1 MNYFL
6 FDKRRKEAWKPPIVL
21 ILRTMKITTFLL
33 LVFMTCAY
41 AEGTA
46 QKVSLSLKN
55 AKLEDAFQQ
64 ISRQTNL
71 KFLYNDDVIAKSS
84 RVNLNV
90 RATDVEDVLHMMLPE
105 VNYSFKVIAGTVTVH
120 YRETV
125 PILKTTTVS
134 EQNTITGRV
143 TSMNGDP
150 LVGVSIGIKGT
161 SQGTTTNENGN
172 FSIAAPSGS
181 TLTFRYVGYLTKDI
195 RVGNQRTLNV
205 QLMAEDQAIEEV
217 VVTGMGQRVDRRLF
231 TGATS
236 QISGEAAQI
245 GGQIDPSRGLEGRV
259 AGVSVQNVTGTFG
272 TAPKIRVRGATS
284 IYGASK
290 PLWVID
296 GVIVEDVADVNADAL
311 SSGDALTLIS
321 SSVAGLNAHDI
332 ESFQILKD
340 GSATSIYGARAMAGV
355 IVITTKKGTAGRS
368 SLNYTG
374 EYTSRA
380 TPLYSEFN
388 IMNSQEQMSVYQD
401 MYEKG
406 YIRFA
411 DLMVANNSGVYGDLY
426 RRIQTSEIPNDLFGN
441 RHHVNQFLREAEYRN
456 TDWFGELFQPSLQH
470 NHALSMS
477 SGTEKSQYYS
487 SISALVDP
495 GWTKRSGVNR
505 YTGNLNA
512 NYNISDKLRLN
523 IITNGSYRQQQA
535 PGTLGQTTD
544 VVFGEVKRDFDINP
558 YAYAMNTSR
567 TLNPNVFYTRNYAP
581 FNILHELENNY
592 MDVSV
597 ADLRFQGDLKWK
609 VIPELEVGAFGS
621 VRYQSTAQHHYVKD
635 LSNQAM
641 AYRAGINPENATI
654 RDRNP
659 FLYTDPDDPYARPI
673 SVLPEGGIYNR
684 TDYTMFEQLFRF
696 TAQYN
701 KTFNYDHTVSAF
713 AGSELTASDRNNTW
727 FRGWGLQYELGES
740 PFTDYRVFKRGQEE
754 NTPYFHMNRNKDN
767 EPTSTR
773 YKQAAFFTNLTYSY
787 AGKYI
792 LNGTFRYEGANKL
805 GEATSARWMPSF
817 NVSGAW
823 NAHEENFF
831 ENITPVMSHLTL
843 KASYSLTG
851 DRGPANVT
859 NSHAVYSSYNP
870 WRPTAGDAES
880 GLQILDLANSELTY
894 EKKHEL
900 NIGSSMGFLDNR
912 INLEFDW
919 FKRNNF
925 DLIGVVNTQGVGGTI
940 AKMGNVADMKS
951 HGAELSLSGHIFR
964 GREFKWVSNLIYSY
978 VKTEVTRL
986 DTRSRVIDLITGTG
1000 FAQEGGPVRGLYSI
1014 PFVNLNNE
1022 GLPVFL
1028 GPDQVETITDIYFQE
1043 RDRIDYLKY
1052 EGPTD
1057 PIHTGGW
1064 GNQFNYK
1071 NFGLNVF
1078 MTYSF
1083 GNVVRLNPVFKHEY
1097 NDLTAS
1103 TKEFADRWMV
1113 PGDEAY
1119 TNVPII
1125 ASKGQNRAY
1134 SNDLQYAYNSYN
1146 YSSVRTAK
1154 GDFIRLKDVSLT
1166 YELPKDWLSAWKV
1179 NSLGLRFNA
1188 TNLLLIY
1195 ADKKLNGQD
1204 PEFVN
1209 AGGVAAPIARQY
1221 TLTLRLGL

>member
-1 MNYFL
+1 
-6 FDKRRKEAWKPPIVL
+6 
-21 ILRTMKITTFLL
+21 MKITTFLL

-46 QKVSLSLKN
+46 QKVTLSLKN
-55 AKLEDAFQQ
+55 AKLEDAFKR
-64 ISRQTNL
+64 ISDQTAY
-71 KFLYNDDVIAKSS
+71 KFLYSDEVLKKSS
-84 RVNLNV
+84 RVNVDMRNANV
-90 RATDVEDVLHMMLPE
+90 LDVLSAVLPE
-105 VNYSFKVIAGTVTVH
+105 DHFSFKIIAETISVSYKETPVRTTLAAVT
-120 YRETV
+120 
-125 PILKTTTVS
+125 
-134 EQNTITGRV
+134 QGRV
-143 TSMNGDP
+143 SGKVTGANGTA
-150 LVGVSIGIKGT
+150 LAGVSIGVKGT
-161 SQGTTTNENGN
+161 SSGTTTDENGN
-172 FSIAAPSGS
+172 YTIAASEGS
-181 TLTFRYVGYLTKDI
+181 ILTFRYVGYIAREVTVRAQQSI
-195 RVGNQRTLNV
+195 NV
-205 QLMAEDQAIEEV
+205 QLVSEDQAIEEV
-217 VVTGMGQRVDRRLF
+217 VVTGMGQRVDKRLF

-284 IYGASK
+284 IYGSSK
-290 PLWVID
+290 PLWVVD
-296 GVIVEDVADVNADAL
+296 GVIIEDVADVNADAL

-321 SSVAGLNAHDI
+321 SAVAGLNAHDI

-380 TPLYSEFN
+380 IPRYSEFN

-411 DLMVANNSGVYGDLY
+411 NLPVASNSGVYGDLY
-426 RRIQTSEIPNDLFGN
+426 RRIQSGEIYNDLFGD
-441 RHHVNQFLREAEYRN
+441 RHNVNNFLREAEYRN
-456 TDWFGELFQPSLQH
+456 TDWFSELFQPSLQH
-470 NHALSMS
+470 NHSVSMS

-487 SISALVDP
+487 SLSALVDP

-512 NYNISDKLRLN
+512 NYNISDKLKLN
-523 IITNGSYRQQQA
+523 IITNGSYRSQQA
-535 PGTLGQTTD
+535 PGTLGQSTD

-567 TLNPNVFYTRNYAP
+567 TLDPNAFYTRNYSP

-592 MDVSV
+592 MDVNV

-609 VIPELEVGAFGS
+609 VFRELELGAFGS
-621 VRYQSTAQHHYVKD
+621 VRYQSTSQHHYVKD

-641 AYRAGINPENATI
+641 AYRAGISPENATI
-654 RDRNP
+654 RDANP
-659 FLYTDPDDPYARPI
+659 FLYKDPDDPYARPI

-696 TAQYN
+696 TAQFN
-701 KTFNYDHTVSAF
+701 KTFNQNHIVSAF
-713 AGSELTASDRNNTW
+713 AGSEITASDRNNTW

-754 NTPYFHMNRNKDN
+754 NTPYYSVNRNSSNDPSN
-767 EPTSTR
+767 IR
-773 YKQAAFFTNLTYSY
+773 YKQAAFFTNLTYSF
-787 AGKYI
+787 AGKYTV
-792 LNGTFRYEGANKL
+792 NGTFRYEGANKL
-805 GEATSARWMPSF
+805 GEATSARWMPSY
-817 NVSGAW
+817 NIAGAW
-823 NAHEENFF
+823 NVHEENFF
-831 ENITPVMSHLTL
+831 QTLSPALSHLML

-851 DRGPANVT
+851 DRGPSNVT
-859 NSHAVYSSYNP
+859 NSFAVYGSYTP
-870 WRPTAGDAES
+870 WRPTAGDSES

-900 NIGSSMGFLDNR
+900 NIGTSVGFLDNR

-919 FKRNNF
+919 FTRNNF
-925 DLIGVVNTQGVGGTI
+925 DLIGYVNTQGLGGTI
-940 AKMGNVADMKS
+940 SKMGNVADMKS
-951 HGAELSLSGHIFR
+951 NGAELSLTGNILR
-964 GREFKWVSNLIYSY
+964 DGPFKWTSNLIYSN

-986 DTRSRVIDLITGTG
+986 DTRSRVIDLITGSG
-1000 FAQEGGPVRGLYSI
+1000 FAVEGGPVRGLYSV
-1014 PFVNLNNE
+1014 PFSHLNDE
-1022 GLPVFL
+1022 GLPVFT
-1028 GPDQVETITDIYFQE
+1028 GPDNEETITGIYFQE
-1043 RDRIDYLKY
+1043 RDRLDYLQY
-1052 EGPTD
+1052 EGSID

-1064 GNQFNYK
+1064 NNTFNYK
-1071 NFGLNVF
+1071 NFSLNVF
-1078 MTYSF
+1078 VTGSF

-1103 TKEFADRWMV
+1103 TKEFADRWMIA
-1113 PGDEAY
+1113 GDEDR

-1125 ASKGQNRAY
+1125 ATVGQNRAY
-1134 SNDLQYAYNSYN
+1134 SNNLQYAYNTYN

-1154 GDFIRLKDVSLT
+1154 GDFIRLRDISLT
-1166 YELPKDWLSAWKV
+1166 YDLPKAWLSGWNV
-1179 NSLGLRFNA
+1179 NSLGLRLNA
-1188 TNLLLIY
+1188 SNVFLIY

-1209 AGGVAAPIARQY
+1209 AGGVAAPLARQY

>member
-1 MNYFL
+1 
-6 FDKRRKEAWKPPIVL
+6 
-21 ILRTMKITTFLL
+21 MKITTFLL
-33 LVFMTCAY
+33 LIFMTCAY
-41 AEGTA
+41 ANGNA
-46 QKVSLSLKN
+46 QRVTLSLKDE
-55 AKLEDAFQQ
+55 KLEEAFQQ
-64 ISRQTNL
+64 ISRQTSL
-71 KFLYNDDVIAKSS
+71 KFLYDDDVLVKSS
-84 RVNLNV
+84 RVSLNV
-90 RATDVEDVLHMMLPE
+90 NQTNVEDALRMLLPAQ
-105 VNYSFKVIAGTVTVH
+105 NYSFKIIAGTITVN
-120 YRETV
+120 Y
-125 PILKTTTVS
+125 KDVS
-134 EQNTITGRV
+134 PKADVVVANALQNTVTGRV
-143 TSMNGDP
+143 TSMNGEP
-150 LVGVSIGIKGT
+150 LAGVSVGVRGT
-161 SQGTTTNENGN
+161 SQGTTTNDNGN
-172 FSIAAPSGS
+172 FSIEVPAGS
-181 TLTFRYVGYLTKDI
+181 TLTFRYVGYLSRDI
-195 RVGNQRTLNV
+195 SVGSQRTLNV

-284 IYGASK
+284 IYGSSK

-321 SSVAGLNAHDI
+321 SAVAGLNAHDI

-380 TPLYSEFN
+380 TPRYSEFN

-401 MYEKG
+401 MYEKQ
-406 YIRFA
+406 YIRFG
-411 DLMVANNSGVYGDLY
+411 DVLVANNSGVYGDLY
-426 RRIQTSEIPNDLFGN
+426 RRIQSGEIPNDLFTN
-441 RHHVNQFLREAEYRN
+441 RRHVNNFLREAEYRN
-456 TDWFGELFQPSLQH
+456 TDWFSELFQPSLQH
-470 NHALSMS
+470 NHAVSMS

-512 NYNISDKLRLN
+512 NYNISDNLRLN

-558 YAYAMNTSR
+558 YAYAMNTAR
-567 TLNPNVFYTRNYAP
+567 VLDPDVFYTRNYAP

-592 MDVSV
+592 MDVNV

-609 VIPELEVGAFGS
+609 IIPELEVGAFGS
-621 VRYQSTAQHHYVKD
+621 VRYQSTSQHHYVKD

-641 AYRAGINPENATI
+641 AYRAGIVNPSNTVI
-654 RDRNP
+654 RDKNP
-659 FLYTDPDDPYARPI
+659 FLYKDPDDPYALPV

-696 TAQYN
+696 TAQFN
-701 KTFNYDHTVSAF
+701 KTFNYDHIVSAF

-754 NTPYFHMNRNKDN
+754 NTPYFHVNRNKDN
-767 EPTSTR
+767 DPTSTR

-792 LNGTFRYEGANKL
+792 INGTFRYEGANKL
-805 GEATSARWMPSF
+805 GEATSARWMPSY
-817 NVSGAW
+817 NIAGAW
-823 NAHEENFF
+823 NAHEEDFF
-831 ENITPVMSHLTL
+831 ENLSPALSHFTL
-843 KASYSLTG
+843 KTSYSLTG

-859 NSHAVYSSYNP
+859 NSHAIYSSYNP
-870 WRPTAGDAES
+870 WRPTAGDTES
-880 GLQILDLANSELTY
+880 GLQIQDLANSELTY

-900 NIGSSMGFLDNR
+900 NIGTSIGFLDNR
-912 INLEFDW
+912 INVEFDW
-919 FKRNNF
+919 FTRNNF
-925 DLIGVVNTQGVGGTI
+925 DLIGVVNTQGLGGI
-940 AKMGNVADMKS
+940 ISKMGNVADMKS
-951 HGAELSLSGHIFR
+951 RGAELSLTGHILR
-964 GREFKWVSNLIYSY
+964 DREFKWVSNLIYSN

-1000 FAQEGGPVRGLYSI
+1000 FALEGGPVRGLYSI
-1014 PFVNLNNE
+1014 PFVGLNNE
-1022 GLPVFL
+1022 GLPIFL
-1028 GPDQVETITDIYFQE
+1028 GPDNEETITDIYFQE

-1083 GNVVRLNPVFKHEY
+1083 GNSVRLNPVFKHEY

-1103 TKEFADRWMV
+1103 TKEYADRWMV
-1113 PGDEAY
+1113 SGDEAY
-1119 TNVPII
+1119 TNVPTI
-1125 ASKGQNRAY
+1125 ATKGQNRAY
-1134 SNDLQYAYNSYN
+1134 NNDLQYAYNSYN

-1166 YELPKDWLSAWKV
+1166 YELPKDWLNSWKV

-1188 TNLLLIY
+1188 TNLFLIY

>member
-1 MNYFL
+1 
-6 FDKRRKEAWKPPIVL
+6 
-21 ILRTMKITTFLL
+21 MKITTFLL

-55 AKLEDAFQQ
+55 VKLEDAFQQ
-64 ISRQTNL
+64 ISRQTSL

-84 RVNLNV
+84 RISLNI
-90 RATDVEDVLHMMLPE
+90 RETDVKDALHMMLPTQ
-105 VNYSFKVIAGTVTVH
+105 NYSFKIIAGTVTVN
-120 YRETV
+120 YREMTPNAATIAV
-125 PILKTTTVS
+125 DVQSP
-134 EQNTITGRV
+134 ITGRV
-143 TSMNGDP
+143 TSMNGEP
-150 LVGVSIGIKGT
+150 LAGVSIGVKGT
-161 SQGTTTNENGN
+161 SQGTTTNESGN
-172 FSIAAPSGS
+172 FSINVPSGS

-195 RVGNQRTLNV
+195 PVSNQRTLNV

-321 SSVAGLNAHDI
+321 SAVAGLNMHDI

-374 EYTSRA
+374 EYTIRA
-380 TPLYSEFN
+380 IPRYSEFN

-401 MYEKG
+401 VYPKQD
-406 YIRFA
+406 IRLG
-411 DLMVANNSGVYGDLY
+411 DLLTEANSGVYGDLY
-426 RRIQTSEIPNDLFGN
+426 RRIQTGEVVNDLFTN
-441 RHHVNQFLREAEYRN
+441 RHHVNNFLREAEYRN
-456 TDWFGELFQPSLQH
+456 TDWFSQLFQPSVQH
-470 NHALSMS
+470 NHSVSMS

-512 NYNISDKLRLN
+512 NYNISDNLRLN

-558 YAYAMNTSR
+558 YAYAMNSSR
-567 TLNPNVFYTRNYAP
+567 TLDPNVFYTRNYAP

-592 MDVSV
+592 MDVNV
-597 ADLRFQGDLKWK
+597 TDLRFQGDLKWK
-609 VIPELEVGAFGS
+609 VVPELELGAFGS

-635 LSNQAM
+635 LSNQAQ
-641 AYRAGINPENATI
+641 AYRAGIDFGTTVI
-654 RDRNP
+654 RDKNP
-659 FLYTDPDDPYARPI
+659 FLYTDPDNPYAQPI

-701 KTFNYDHTVSAF
+701 KTFNYNHIVSAF

-754 NTPYFHMNRNKDN
+754 NTPYFHVNRNKDN
-767 EPTSTR
+767 DPTNTK

-792 LNGTFRYEGANKL
+792 LNGTFRYEGSNKL
-805 GEATSARWMPSF
+805 GEAISARWMPSF
-817 NVSGAW
+817 NVAGAW
-823 NAHEENFF
+823 NAHEEDFF
-831 ENITPVMSHLTL
+831 TDLFPALSHLTL

-851 DRGPANVT
+851 DRGPADVT
-859 NSHAVYSSYNP
+859 NSHAIYASYNP
-870 WRPTAGDAES
+870 WRPTASDTES
-880 GLQILDLANSELTY
+880 GLQIMDPANSELTY

-900 NIGSSMGFLDNR
+900 NIGTSIGLVDNR
-912 INLEFDW
+912 INIEFDW

-925 DLIGVVNTQGVGGTI
+925 DLIGVVNTQGMTGVI
-940 AKMGNVADMKS
+940 SKMGNVADMKS
-951 HGAELSLSGHIFR
+951 SGAELSLTGHIFR
-964 GREFKWVSNLIYSY
+964 DGQFKWQSNLIYSH

-986 DTRSRVIDLITGTG
+986 DTRSQVIDLITGTG
-1000 FAQEGGPVRGLYSI
+1000 FAQEGGPSRGLYSI
-1014 PFVNLNNE
+1014 PFVRLNNE

-1028 GPDQVETITDIYFQE
+1028 GPDNEETTTDIYFQE

-1097 NDLTAS
+1097 DDLTAS

-1119 TNVPII
+1119 TNVPLVS
-1125 ASKGQNRAY
+1125 SKGQNRAY
-1134 SNDLQYAYNSYN
+1134 NNDLQYTFNAYN

-1154 GDFIRLKDVSLT
+1154 GDFIRLKDVSLS
-1166 YELPKDWLSAWKV
+1166 YELPKNWVNAWKV

-1188 TNLLLIY
+1188 TNLFLIY

-1209 AGGVAAPIARQY
+1209 AGGVAAPMARQY

>member
-6 FDKRRKEAWKPPIVL
+6 FDKRRKEAWTPPIVL

-64 ISRQTNL
+64 ISRQTSL

-90 RATDVEDVLHMMLPE
+90 RETDVKDVLHRMLPE
-105 VNYSFKVIAGTVTVH
+105 ANYSFKVIAGTVSIH
-120 YRETV
+120 YHETV
-125 PILKTTTVS
+125 PVLKTGTVS
-134 EQNTITGRV
+134 KQNTISGRV
-143 TSMNGDP
+143 TTMNGEP
-150 LVGVSIGIKGT
+150 LAGVSIGVKGT
-161 SQGTTTNENGN
+161 SQGTTADEDGN
-172 FSIAAPSGS
+172 FSINVSSGS
-181 TLTFRYVGYLTKDI
+181 VLTFRYVGYLSRDI
-195 RVGNQRTLNV
+195 PVGNQRTLNV

-296 GVIVEDVADVNADAL
+296 GVIIEDVADVNADAL

-321 SSVAGLNAHDI
+321 SAVAGLNAHDI

-355 IVITTKKGTAGRS
+355 IVITTKRGTAGRS

-374 EYTSRA
+374 EYTTRA
-380 TPLYSEFN
+380 VPRYSEFN
-388 IMNSQEQMSVYQD
+388 IMNSQQQMSVYQD
-401 MYEKG
+401 MYNKG

-411 DLMVANNSGVYGDLY
+411 DVLTNDNSGVYGDLY
-426 RRIQTSEIPNDLFGN
+426 RKIQNSEIPNDLFTS
-441 RHHVNQFLREAEYRN
+441 RHYVNEFLREAEYRN
-456 TDWFGELFQPSLQH
+456 TDWFSELFQPSLQH
-470 NHALSMS
+470 NHAVSMS

-487 SISALVDP
+487 SVSALVDP
-495 GWTKRSGVNR
+495 GWTKRSKVNR

-512 NYNISDKLRLN
+512 NYNISDNLRLN

-535 PGTLGQTTD
+535 PGTLGQSMD

-567 TLNPNVFYTRNYAP
+567 TLDPEVFYTRNYAP
-581 FNILHELENNY
+581 FNILHELDNNY
-592 MDVSV
+592 MDIHV

-621 VRYQSTAQHHYVKD
+621 VRYQSTTQHHYVKD

-641 AYRAGINPENATI
+641 AYRAGLDPLNTTI
-654 RDRNP
+654 RDKNP
-659 FLYTDPDDPYARPI
+659 FLYTDPDNPYALPI

-696 TAQYN
+696 TAQFN
-701 KTFNYDHTVSAF
+701 KTFNQDHTVSAF
-713 AGSELTASDRNNTW
+713 AGSEITASDRNNTW

-754 NTPYFHMNRNKDN
+754 NSPYFHVNRNKDN
-767 EPTSTR
+767 DPTSTR
-773 YKQAAFFTNLTYSY
+773 YKQAAFFTNLTYAY

-823 NAHEENFF
+823 NMHEEKFF
-831 ENITPVMSHLTL
+831 EQLMPTLSHLML

-859 NSHAVYSSYNP
+859 NSHAVYASYNP
-870 WRPTAGDAES
+870 WRPSAGDTES

-900 NIGSSMGFLDNR
+900 NLGASIGLLDNR
-912 INLEFDW
+912 INMEFDW
-919 FKRNNF
+919 FRRNNF
-925 DLIGVVNTQGVGGTI
+925 DLIGVVNTQGLGGI
-940 AKMGNVADMKS
+940 ISKMGNVADMKS
-951 HGAELSLSGHIFR
+951 HGAELSLTGNIFR
-964 GREFKWVSNLIYSY
+964 DGTFKWTSNLIYSN
-978 VKTEVTRL
+978 VKTKVTRL
-986 DTRSRVIDLITGTG
+986 DTRSRVFDLITGTG
-1000 FAQEGGPVRGLYSI
+1000 FALEGGPVRGLHSV
-1014 PFVNLNNE
+1014 PFVRLNNE

-1028 GPDQVETITDIYFQE
+1028 GPDNEETITDIYFQE

-1078 MTYSF
+1078 FTYSF
-1083 GNVVRLNPVFKHEY
+1083 GNVVRLNPVFDHEY
-1097 NDLTAS
+1097 DDLTSS

-1113 PGDEAY
+1113 PGDEVF

-1134 SNDLQYAYNSYN
+1134 SDNLEFAYNTYN
-1146 YSSVRTAK
+1146 YSSVRVAK
-1154 GDFIRLKDVSLT
+1154 GDFIRLKDVSLS
-1166 YELPKDWLSAWKV
+1166 YELPKEWLSAWKV

-1188 TNLLLIY
+1188 TNLLLLY

-1209 AGGVAAPIARQY
+1209 AGGVAAPMARQY